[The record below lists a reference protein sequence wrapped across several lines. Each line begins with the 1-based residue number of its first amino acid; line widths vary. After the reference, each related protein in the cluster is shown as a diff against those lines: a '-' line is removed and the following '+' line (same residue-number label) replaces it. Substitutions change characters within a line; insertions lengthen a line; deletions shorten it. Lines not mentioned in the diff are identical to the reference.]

1 MTLGSL
7 AYFLAS
13 KLQTLASYSQLTS
26 FVRVYVVTHILI
38 ARSTLS
44 YNPSIP
50 PRVIV
55 KIEHGVSTGFENSLD
70 EDIVFTQE
78 SGVERG
84 GSLIVS
90 YNVLPSEWESEAVIS
105 PLANVEGRRE
115 M

>member
-1 MTLGSL
+1 
-7 AYFLAS
+7 
-13 KLQTLASYSQLTS
+13 
-26 FVRVYVVTHILI
+26 
-38 ARSTLS
+38 
-44 YNPSIP
+44 
-50 PRVIV
+50 V